1 VSLESPRPRRT
12 QIDIVM
18 KILAV
23 ASEGDGATKTA
34 LVYGS
39 NLNFTLVQ
47 RYIALLRRKGFLETA
62 PDRYGS
68 TMYRTTKVG
77 SEALGALRRAIG
89 LVFGEA
95 TTTPTQ

>member
-1 VSLESPRPRRT
+1 
-12 QIDIVM
+12 M

-23 ASEGDGATKTA
+23 ASEADGATKTA

-47 RYIALLRRKGFLETA
+47 KYIAVLQRKGFLETA
-62 PDRYGS
+62 PHSHGS
-68 TMYRTTKVG
+68 TIYKTTKAG

-89 LVFGEA
+89 LVFEEA
-95 TTTPTQ
+95 TTTVTPNQ